1 MPAEEGT
8 SVVLK
13 SLRIG
18 LLAGAVSVAALP
30 ALGVELVYFYDP
42 GCPHCARM
50 DLFLQEIAPDYP
62 KLEVI
67 RFNIREPE
75 SRAILEKLLAAYG
88 VELGPVPLI
97 FVGDVAL
104 IGDTFYGLEDEP
116 VTLHGRAGEL
126 ALEEAIQRAI
136 AADAPSPLARAEG
149 IQGRDLA
156 ERLTLPAVLVAAAVD
171 SVNPC
176 CFAILIFLFGT
187 LLVAGRRRRIL
198 PVGLSFLSAIYISYF
213 LMGLGV
219 YSAIQAAGVQYH
231 FILTVSILAVLMG
244 LWNVKDYFAP
254 GRWFS
259 LEVPQRWRPLL
270 KRLTASVVSV
280 PGAFAIGILDS
291 LFLLPCSSGP
301 YIAILALISRTTT
314 RMQGILYLLLYN
326 LVFVLPLLILT
337 LGVHFGFTTTAR
349 AERWRAGRVR
359 KLHLISGAVM
369 FILGVGMIIALQ
381 LGYV

>member
-62 KLEVI
+62 ELEVI

-116 VTLHGRAGEL
+116 VTLHGRASSPWRRQSSGRSPRTPRRPWRGRRGSRG
-126 ALEEAIQRAI
+126 ATWRNGSPCP
-136 AADAPSPLARAEG
+136 PSSWPPRWIRSTLVVSPSSSSSS
-149 IQGRDLA
+149 GRCLW
-156 ERLTLPAVLVAAAVD
+156 RAAVVG
-171 SVNPC
+171 SSPS
-176 CFAILIFLFGT
+176 ASPSS
-187 LLVAGRRRRIL
+187 RR
-198 PVGLSFLSAIYISYF
+198 STSHISSW
-213 LMGLGV
+213 GWGCTPR
-219 YSAIQAAGVQYH
+219 S
-231 FILTVSILAVLMG
+231 
-244 LWNVKDYFAP
+244 
-254 GRWFS
+254 
-259 LEVPQRWRPLL
+259 RP
-270 KRLTASVVSV
+270 R
-280 PGAFAIGILDS
+280 G
-291 LFLLPCSSGP
+291 SS
-301 YIAILALISRTTT
+301 TT
-314 RMQGILYLLLYN
+314 
-326 LVFVLPLLILT
+326 
-337 LGVHFGFTTTAR
+337 
-349 AERWRAGRVR
+349 
-359 KLHLISGAVM
+359 SS
-369 FILGVGMIIALQ
+369 
-381 LGYV
+381 